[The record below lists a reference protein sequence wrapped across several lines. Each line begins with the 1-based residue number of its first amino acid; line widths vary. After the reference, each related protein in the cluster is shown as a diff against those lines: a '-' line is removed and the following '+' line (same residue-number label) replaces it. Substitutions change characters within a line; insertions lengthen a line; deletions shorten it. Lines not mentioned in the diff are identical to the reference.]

1 MEKQLTT
8 FFGIMLFYI
17 LLSYILFPFV
27 FFYFGGKTLRRA
39 GDGFIVGSI
48 ISILLWWF
56 YGSKMV

>member
-1 MEKQLTT
+1 MEKKLTT

-17 LLSYILFPFV
+17 LLSYILFPFA

-39 GDGFIVGSI
+39 GEGFIVGSI